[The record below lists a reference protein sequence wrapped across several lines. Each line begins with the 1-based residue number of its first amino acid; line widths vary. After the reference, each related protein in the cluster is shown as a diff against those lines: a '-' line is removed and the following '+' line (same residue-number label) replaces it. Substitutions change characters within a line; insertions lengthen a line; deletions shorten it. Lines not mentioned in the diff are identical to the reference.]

1 MPENA
6 CPIYVG
12 IFHIEEYRMPIVSR
26 CSTMIHVPN
35 DPKNLTWTD
44 TNLLELEGTLVVGA
58 PARIPITIRAGVTIF
73 QG

>member
-1 MPENA
+1 
-6 CPIYVG
+6 
-12 IFHIEEYRMPIVSR
+12 MPIVSR

-44 TNLLELEGTLVVGA
+44 TNLWELAGTLVVVA